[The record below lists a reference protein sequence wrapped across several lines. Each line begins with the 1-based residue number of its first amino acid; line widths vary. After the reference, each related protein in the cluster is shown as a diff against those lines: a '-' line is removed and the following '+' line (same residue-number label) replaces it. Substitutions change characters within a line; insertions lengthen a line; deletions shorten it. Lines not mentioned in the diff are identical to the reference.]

1 MDLET
6 SQNGTSFLLQSA
18 VDSVKFNVNK
28 NKRNSQNSCEKVKF
42 VKDFNWLGKIF
53 KISISKILVFLLYVD
68 KFVRVLTT

>member
-53 KISISKILVFLLYVD
+53 
-68 KFVRVLTT
+68 